1 MPSYGGITG
10 IFPLGKIILG
20 DIMSYTSLLY
30 HIVFRTHCSVLAIN
44 EEYEKELYKF
54 IYGFVKGKGCVL
66 HRIGGMPD
74 HIHLLLE
81 IPPTYALSDFMRELK
96 ISARNYIEAN
106 AQLFPKFNGW
116 AKSYA
121 AFTYA
126 MGDKDVVKN
135 YIKNQKEHHRRRS
148 WNEEM
153 FELFREYGLEDRFPF
168 YCKEE

>member
-1 MPSYGGITG
+1 
-10 IFPLGKIILG
+10 
-20 DIMSYTSLLY
+20 MSYTSLLY
-30 HIVFRTHCSVLAIN
+30 HIVFRTHCSVPTIT

-106 AQLFPKFNGW
+106 AQLFPSLMGGQNLMLPLPMQWEIRMWSRITFKIRRNIIV
-116 AKSYA
+116 SA
-121 AFTYA
+121 AGT
-126 MGDKDVVKN
+126 KKCLN
-135 YIKNQKEHHRRRS
+135 YSGN
-148 WNEEM
+148 M
-153 FELFREYGLEDRFPF
+153 V
-168 YCKEE
+168 

>member
-1 MPSYGGITG
+1 
-10 IFPLGKIILG
+10 
-20 DIMSYTSLLY
+20 MSYTSLLY
-30 HIVFRTHCSVLAIN
+30 HIVFRTHRSVPTIT
-44 EEYEKELYKF
+44 EEYERELYKF

-106 AQLFPKFNGW
+106 AQLFPMFNGW

-126 MGDKDVVKN
+126 IGDKDVVKN
-135 YIKNQKEHHRRRS
+135 YIQNQKEHHRKRS

-153 FELFREYGLEDRFPF
+153 LELFREYGLEERFPF

>member
-1 MPSYGGITG
+1 
-10 IFPLGKIILG
+10 
-20 DIMSYTSLLY
+20 MSYTSLLY
-30 HIVFRTHCSVLAIN
+30 HIVFRTHRSVPAIT
-44 EEYEKELYKF
+44 EEYERELYKF

-96 ISARNYIEAN
+96 ISTRNYIEVN

-126 MGDKDVVKN
+126 IGDKDVVKN
-135 YIKNQKEHHRRRS
+135 YIQNQKEHHRKRS

>member
-1 MPSYGGITG
+1 
-10 IFPLGKIILG
+10 
-20 DIMSYTSLLY
+20 MSYTSLLY
-30 HIVFRTHCSVLAIN
+30 HIVFRTHRSVPTIT

-66 HRIGGMPD
+66 HRIGGMSD

-81 IPPTYALSDFMRELK
+81 IPPKYALSDFMRELK

-106 AQLFPKFNGW
+106 SQLFPKFNGW

-126 MGDKDVVKN
+126 IGDKDVVKN
-135 YIKNQKEHHRRRS
+135 YIQNQKEHHRKRS

-153 FELFREYGLEDRFPF
+153 MELFREYGLEDRFPF

>member
-1 MPSYGGITG
+1 
-10 IFPLGKIILG
+10 
-20 DIMSYTSLLY
+20 MSYTSLLY
-30 HIVFRTHCSVLAIN
+30 HVVFRTHSSVPAIT
-44 EEYEKELYKF
+44 EEYERELYKF

-81 IPPTYALSDFMRELK
+81 IPPKYALSDFMRELK

-106 AQLFPKFNGW
+106 SQLFPKFNGW

-126 MGDKDVVKN
+126 IGDKNVVKN
-135 YIKNQKEHHRRRS
+135 YIQNQKEHHRKRS

-153 FELFREYGLEDRFPF
+153 MELFREYGLEDRFPF